1 MDVQCRR
8 CESRQRQR
16 DSVASK
22 IDMPFIQGPG
32 PPTDQRNKILSNMM
46 AAEHIVLKKDA
57 QVMLI
62 KNVDETLVNGSMGK
76 VIGFCERHL
85 YREDTTGRWVGVPM
99 GEDSDEDS
107 VGEDGAPR
115 KKRKTS
121 AAVKANGEKLPVV
134 SFRMPGGGTRDVIVE
149 KDTFKTELPNGEIQA
164 SRLQLPLILAWAM
177 SIHKS
182 QGQSKYRLGEGWEL
196 ELTMPT
202 LQLWIVSR
210 STWAG
215 CSRRVK
221 PMSHC
226 PVRLRSTACK

>member
-1 MDVQCRR
+1 
-8 CESRQRQR
+8 
-16 DSVASK
+16 
-22 IDMPFIQGPG
+22 
-32 PPTDQRNKILSNMM
+32 M
-46 AAEHIVLKKDA
+46 AADRIILKKDA

-99 GEDSDEDS
+99 DQDTDEDS

-134 SFRMPGGGTRDVIVE
+134 SFRMPGGESSMRRVPSVPLPSAHNVYLSTPPGGTRDVIVE

-182 QGQSKYRLGEGWEL
+182 QGQSRL
-196 ELTMPT
+196 
-202 LQLWIVSR
+202 
-210 STWAG
+210 
-215 CSRRVK
+215 
-221 PMSHC
+221 
-226 PVRLRSTACK
+226 TALKKL

>member
-1 MDVQCRR
+1 MR
-8 CESRQRQR
+8 
-16 DSVASK
+16 
-22 IDMPFIQGPG
+22 QGPG
-32 PPTDQRNKILSNMM
+32 GPTEQRDKILANFM
-46 AAEHIVLKKDA
+46 AADRIILKKDA

-99 GEDSDEDS
+99 DQDTDEDS

-121 AAVKANGEKLPVV
+121 TAVKANGEKLPVV
-134 SFRMPGGGTRDVIVE
+134 SFRMPGGQSSTHRGPSAPLPPADERSLLEPSGGTRDVIVE

-182 QGQSKYRLGEGWEL
+182 QGQSRLTAL
-196 ELTMPT
+196 EIL
-202 LQLWIVSR
+202 
-210 STWAG
+210 
-215 CSRRVK
+215 
-221 PMSHC
+221 
-226 PVRLRSTACK
+226 